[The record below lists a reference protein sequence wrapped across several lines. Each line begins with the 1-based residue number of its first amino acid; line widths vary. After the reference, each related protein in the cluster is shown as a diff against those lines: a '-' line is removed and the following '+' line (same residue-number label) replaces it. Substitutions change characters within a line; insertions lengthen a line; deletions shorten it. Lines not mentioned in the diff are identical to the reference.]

1 MSGLCSRMAGP
12 LRAHSRSRRQ
22 MIELSATWVNR
33 LALTSMPLLAATPA
47 EAHSAARLAGPPG
60 AHARS
65 RRQMMGLSARG
76 VTRRALPS
84 MPLRAAPPAETHSA
98 ARLEAVYTSGDQ
110 DRSEERRPAVL

>member
-47 EAHSAARLAGPPG
+47 E
-60 AHARS
+60 
-65 RRQMMGLSARG
+65 
-76 VTRRALPS
+76 
-84 MPLRAAPPAETHSA
+84 THSA

-110 DRSEERRPAVL
+110 GRSALPVEAHTTCDTPACTAAASTLRVPSTLGDTVRRTSTDRKSAPLN